1 MAQAAASIPRTRA
14 PHGHARLPIAVVWHG
29 IHGRVG
35 TVLVVAMMLII
46 VFGPYVAPYSPTAIV
61 GNLLEGPSGAHLLGT
76 DQLGR
81 DVLGRFLNGGRSILI
96 LPILAV
102 AIAFVIGTTLG
113 LLAGFKGGLTD
124 VVITGAAE
132 AAISVPALLMV
143 LILVF
148 TFGHSD
154 AVLIISTGIFV
165 SPRSIRIIRG
175 ATHAICTQD
184 YVVAARAR
192 GENDLAIVF
201 REILPNVTGPL
212 LAEFALRLTY
222 AIGFISTLS
231 FLGLGQQPPS
241 SDWGLMVSDARPY
254 FTQAP
259 LIVIIPSLAI
269 AALAIGINLIA
280 DEVTSH
286 LARNVQPSTN

>member
-1 MAQAAASIPRTRA
+1 MAQAVSLPLSPGRRRAA
-14 PHGHARLPIAVVWHG
+14 LPISIIWHG

-35 TVLVVAMMLII
+35 TVLVVVMLLVI

-61 GNLLEGPSGAHLLGT
+61 GDLLEGPSGAHVLGT

-81 DVLGRFLNGGRSILI
+81 DVLSRLLNGGRSILL

-102 AIAFVIGTTLG
+102 AIAFVVGTTLG
-113 LLAGFKGGLTD
+113 LLAGFKSGVTD
-124 VVITGAAE
+124 LVITGAAE

-143 LILVF
+143 LVLVF

-154 AVLIISTGIFV
+154 AVLVISTGIFV

-192 GENDLAIVF
+192 GESDLAIVF

-259 LIVIIPSLAI
+259 LIVIVPSLGI

-280 DEVTSH
+280 DEVTRH
-286 LARNVQPSTN
+286 LARNVQPSSN

>member
-1 MAQAAASIPRTRA
+1 MAQAVSLPLSPGRRRAA
-14 PHGHARLPIAVVWHG
+14 LPISIIWHG

-35 TVLVVAMMLII
+35 TVLVVVMLLVI
-46 VFGPYVAPYSPTAIV
+46 VFGPYIAPYSPTAIV
-61 GNLLEGPSGAHLLGT
+61 GDLLEGPSGAHVLGT

-81 DVLGRFLNGGRSILI
+81 DVLSRLLNGGRSILL

-102 AIAFVIGTTLG
+102 AIAFVVGTTLG
-113 LLAGFKGGLTD
+113 LLAGFKSGVTD
-124 VVITGAAE
+124 LVITGAAE

-143 LILVF
+143 LVLVF

-154 AVLIISTGIFV
+154 AVLVISTGIFV

-192 GENDLAIVF
+192 GESDLAIVF

-259 LIVIIPSLAI
+259 LIVIVPSLGI

-280 DEVTSH
+280 DEVTRH
-286 LARNVQPSTN
+286 LARNVQPSSN

>member
-1 MAQAAASIPRTRA
+1 MGGRFGSP
-14 PHGHARLPIAVVWHG
+14 LVVLWHG
-29 IHGRVG
+29 SHGRVG
-35 TVLVVAMMLII
+35 TVLVTVMLLMIL
-46 VFGPYVAPYSPTAIV
+46 FGPAVAPFPPNAIV
-61 GNLLEGPSGAHLLGT
+61 SDILQGPSREHLLGT
-76 DQLGR
+76 DVLGR
-81 DVLGRFLNGGRSILI
+81 DVLSRLLNGGRSILI

-113 LLAGFKGGLTD
+113 LLAGLKGGLTD
-124 VVITGAAE
+124 VMITGAAE
-132 AAISVPALLMV
+132 VALSIPALLMV
-143 LILVF
+143 LVLVF

-154 AVLIISTGIFV
+154 FVLVVSTGIFV

-175 ATHAICTQD
+175 AAHAVCSQD
-184 YVVAARAR
+184 YVTAARAR
-192 GENDLAIVF
+192 GEGDVAIVF

-241 SDWGLMVSDARPY
+241 SDWGLMVSDGRPY

-259 LIVIIPSLAI
+259 LLVIVPALGI

-280 DEVTSH
+280 DEITSH
-286 LARNVQPSTN
+286 LARNVQPTSN

>member
-1 MAQAAASIPRTRA
+1 MASAVAAGPRRQLSGRA
-14 PHGHARLPIAVVWHG
+14 ISPLAIVWRGTHGK
-29 IHGRVG
+29 VG
-35 TVLVVAMMLII
+35 SVLLVLMLLII
-46 VFGPYVAPYSPTAIV
+46 IFGPAVAPYSPTAII
-61 GNLLEGPSGAHLLGT
+61 GDLLEAPSRAHLLGT
-76 DQLGR
+76 DVLGR
-81 DVLGRFLNGGRSILI
+81 DVLSRLLYGGRSILI

-113 LLAGFKGGLTD
+113 LLAGLKGGLTD
-124 VVITGAAE
+124 VIITGATEVAL
-132 AAISVPALLMV
+132 SVPALLMV
-143 LILVF
+143 LVLVF

-154 AVLIISTGIFV
+154 AVLVVSTGIFV

-175 ATHAICTQD
+175 AAHAICTQD
-184 YVVAARAR
+184 YVTAAHAR
-192 GENDLAIVF
+192 GEGDLAIVF

-241 SDWGLMVSDARPY
+241 SDWGLMVSDGRPY

-259 LIVIIPSLAI
+259 LLVIVPSLSI

-280 DEVTSH
+280 DEITSH
-286 LARNVQPSTN
+286 LARNVQPTSN

>member
-1 MAQAAASIPRTRA
+1 MATITAAQSRQLGGRITSPL
-14 PHGHARLPIAVVWHG
+14 GIVWRG
-29 IHGRVG
+29 THGRVG
-35 TVLVVAMMLII
+35 TVLVVLMLLII
-46 VFGPYVAPYSPTAIV
+46 IFGPTVAPYSPTAIV
-61 GNLLEGPSGAHLLGT
+61 GDLLEGPSRAHLLGT
-76 DQLGR
+76 DVLGR
-81 DVLGRFLNGGRSILI
+81 DVLSRLLNGGRSILI

-113 LLAGFKGGLTD
+113 LLAGLKGGLTD
-124 VVITGAAE
+124 MIITGATEVAL
-132 AAISVPALLMV
+132 SVPALLMV
-143 LILVF
+143 LVLVF

-154 AVLIISTGIFV
+154 AVLVVSTGIFV

-175 ATHAICTQD
+175 AAHAICTQD
-184 YVVAARAR
+184 YVTAARAR
-192 GENDLAIVF
+192 GEGDLAIVF

-212 LAEFALRLTY
+212 LAELALRLTY

-241 SDWGLMVSDARPY
+241 SDWGLMVSDGRPY

-259 LIVIIPSLAI
+259 LLVIVPSLCI

-280 DEVTSH
+280 DEITSH
-286 LARNVQPSTN
+286 LARNVQPSSN